1 MATSG
6 TPALPTPATSDSA
19 TCGEALNSLL
29 RGEISAIETYEQAL
43 GKFANAAHQSS
54 LTAIRDDH
62 TRATQT
68 LTEHVKQCGAEPS
81 TGSGP
86 WGAFTSVVTGA
97 AKLIGPQSVLAA
109 LKQGE
114 EHGISQYEKSL
125 EADGLTAE
133 CKNLVRSDL
142 LPRCRKHV
150 SQLETLIATVETSKA

>member
-1 MATSG
+1 VATS
-6 TPALPTPATSDSA
+6 TSPALPTPATSDAS
-19 TCGEALNSLL
+19 TCAEALDSLL

-43 GKFANAAHQSS
+43 PKFEGTAHQQS
-54 LTAIRDDH
+54 LTTIRDDH
-62 TRATQT
+62 AAATQT
-68 LTEHVKQCGAEPS
+68 LREHVQRFDGEPS

-86 WGAFTSVVTGA
+86 WGAFTAVVTGA

-125 EADGLTAE
+125 EADGLSPE

-142 LPRCRKHV
+142 LPRCREHV
-150 SQLETLIATVETSKA
+150 AQLDSLIATVAKE